1 MSVRGNLKY
10 FREPHF
16 RISAIL
22 EAMEYIGRFNDR
34 AHLLI
39 SDGIIIDARVMIL
52 EDLEILIQRIV
63 NPHQLQAILVD
74 GDNMPYFIA
83 VQSEEIDT
91 WQFEIID
98 SIHDIMR
105 IKTYSLGCLI
115 FFYSFGGPWTY
126 EHIFTGQRMKGN
138 SLEVMKRDE
147 QRQPQGSLWKE

>member
-1 MSVRGNLKY
+1 MSVRGNLRY

-16 RISAIL
+16 RISVIL

-52 EDLEILIQRIV
+52 DDLEILIQRIV
-63 NPHQLQAILVD
+63 NPHQLQAILVA

-115 FFYSFGGPWTY
+115 FFYSFGDPWTY

-147 QRQPQGSLWKE
+147 QRQPQGNLWKE